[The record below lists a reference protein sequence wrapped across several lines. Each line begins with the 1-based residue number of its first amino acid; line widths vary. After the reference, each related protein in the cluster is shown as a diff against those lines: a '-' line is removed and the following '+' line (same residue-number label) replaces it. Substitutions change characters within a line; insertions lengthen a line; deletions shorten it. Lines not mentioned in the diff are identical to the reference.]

1 MSSSIYDKAQSLLKK
16 GPSRS
21 TLYSVRIGG
30 GKVSDTANSYL
41 DFFCYVT
48 TIPGISAQ
56 TVAAVGQEHQGIY
69 RETPGGI
76 LYSKPFTMQI
86 IENSEY
92 LTYYAIRKWFDE
104 ISPNTNQT
112 SRPGSTGRAI
122 RMNYYNDIVSNIQ
135 LTKLEIPASM
145 KGFDRGGD
153 MDRYYESPVKVN
165 FINAYPVKIGEIN
178 LQSTSSDQPV
188 IWQADFT
195 YESYFLDKEDGRKL
209 PTIPVLPPPPRL

>member
-1 MSSSIYDKAQSLLKK
+1 MEK

-30 GKVSDTANSYL
+30 GKVDQKVNEYL

-48 TIPGISAQ
+48 TIPGIAAQ
-56 TVAAVGQEHQGIY
+56 TLAAVGQEHQGIV

-76 LYSKPFTMQI
+76 IYTKPFTMQI
-86 IENSEY
+86 IENSDY
-92 LTYYAIRKWFDE
+92 LTYFAIRDWFNQ
-104 ISPNTNQT
+104 ISGNADQV
-112 SRPGSTGRAI
+112 SKPGGVGRAL
-122 RMNYYNDIVSNIQ
+122 RMNYYNEIVSNIE
-135 LTKLEIPASM
+135 LTKLELPDVADKTS
-145 KGFDRGGD
+145 RGGNLNS
-153 MDRYYESPVKVN
+153 YYKTPLKVN

-195 YESYFLDKEDGRKL
+195 YESYTMIREDN
-209 PTIPVLPPPPRL
+209 RLL